1 MKIKITK
8 AAFVEAICK
17 KIAEYEAKAEE
28 LKSVS
33 AAHEAAIEKWK
44 VEVAKTIKSNP
55 KALIL
60 SLSLD
65 SCQGKAQ
72 FFDKY
77 GTLLP
82 SAPQTPEALC
92 SFGGFGEKLRSLQ
105 ANMHEG
111 QNLLR
116 LMKASSDD
124 SVVLDTERDYS
135 YIQWV

>member
-17 KIAEYEAKAEE
+17 KIAEYEAKAEA
-28 LKSVS
+28 LQSAS

-44 VEVAKTIKSNP
+44 TEVAKTIKSNP

-77 GTLLP
+77 GTLP

-105 ANMHEG
+105 ANIHEG

-116 LMKASSDD
+116 LMKASSD